1 MQEGCNFPDKPVA
14 EGGKKRFYKGIYRA
28 ELSESTSLKWI
39 KIGEMPEE
47 AAYGVSVTYK
57 DTMYFVGGCNLNGS
71 LTCAYSLT
79 LEGEKFCSL
88 YKETSPIALHNG

>member
-1 MQEGCNFPDKPVA
+1 MTHIFKIEVMKGFPNTEEGIEKGVSAPFAGVIRNQLIVAGGCNFPDKPVA

-47 AAYGVSVTYK
+47 AAYGVPVTYK
-57 DTMYFVGGCNLNGS
+57 DTM
-71 LTCAYSLT
+71 
-79 LEGEKFCSL
+79 
-88 YKETSPIALHNG
+88 